1 MNKSESKYYNTACL
15 MDEALIILLET
26 KDYNYITV
34 KEICEKAGV
43 NRSTFYLHYETI
55 NDLLEESIDY
65 ITKKFMSYI
74 PLDSKMIM
82 KRINSCNLEELY
94 FITPEYLKPYLQF
107 TKDYKRIFSVYLKH
121 YELFKVTNI
130 YDQMFKYVFN
140 PILERFNT
148 PEKERKYMMTFYING
163 LIAIIREWILNDC
176 KEEIKEIINIM
187 NKCVK
192 RINN

>member
-1 MNKSESKYYNTACL
+1 MNKSDSKYYNTACL

-55 NDLLEESIDY
+55 NDLLEECIDY

-74 PLDSKMIM
+74 PLDSQAIM
-82 KRINSCNLEELY
+82 KRIKNCDLEELY
-94 FITPEYLKPYLQF
+94 FITPEYLDPYLKF
-107 TKDYKRIFSVYLKH
+107 TKDYKRVFNVYLKH
-121 YELFKVTNI
+121 CELFKVTTI
-130 YDQMFKYVFN
+130 YNQLFKYVFD
-140 PILERFNT
+140 PILERFNL
-148 PEKERKYMMTFYING
+148 PKNERQYMMTFYING

-176 KEEIKEIINIM
+176 KEEITEIINII
-187 NKCVK
+187 NKCVQK
-192 RINN
+192 IK

>member
-94 FITPEYLKPYLQF
+94 FITPEYLEPYLQF
-107 TKDYKRIFSVYLKH
+107 TRDYKRVFNVYLKH
-121 YELFKVTNI
+121 FELFKVTTI
-130 YDQMFKYVFN
+130 YNQLFNYVFD
-140 PILERFNT
+140 PILERFNL
-148 PEKERKYMMTFYING
+148 PKNERKYLMTFYING